1 MEENQSL
8 FSLSIDPVTK
18 SNLNSVANWAKF
30 LAIVG
35 FLVLLVALVGSILTL
50 TIYSDYIIG
59 SSSEDAYGQQI
70 ARNLRWATATVAF
83 ITIVIGYFPCLFLFK
98 FANSMKKALH
108 ANSQTDLN
116 RAFTLMKV
124 YFRYLGL
131 VILILIII
139 YSLTF
144 FLPGNVKIRSVG
156 REIIVIFQQHFK
168 KVKSGKGS
176 LNFQMIF
183 YFFTGHFSKIIISA
197 SPGRIQYAFQ

>member
-98 FANSMKKALH
+98 FANSMKK
-108 ANSQTDLN
+108 
-116 RAFTLMKV
+116 
-124 YFRYLGL
+124 
-131 VILILIII
+131 
-139 YSLTF
+139 SLAC
-144 FLPGNVKIRSVG
+144 K
-156 REIIVIFQQHFK
+156 
-168 KVKSGKGS
+168 
-176 LNFQMIF
+176 
-183 YFFTGHFSKIIISA
+183 
-197 SPGRIQYAFQ
+197 

>member
-144 FLPGNVKIRSVG
+144 F
-156 REIIVIFQQHFK
+156 FQ
-168 KVKSGKGS
+168 V
-176 LNFQMIF
+176 M
-183 YFFTGHFSKIIISA
+183 
-197 SPGRIQYAFQ
+197 